1 MNDVAHITLRAASA
15 DDAERLATLLTD
27 EGYPAGPSD
36 LAARIERFSTPEA
49 RVVVAEAGGTVV
61 GFVAFNVG
69 PRFEIDET
77 YIRIAALVVDP
88 LERERGVAHRLLAE
102 VERVAREEGIS
113 FLEVTAGHHRPDARQ
128 LFESLGYDAGV
139 TAYLRKRP

>member
-1 MNDVAHITLRAASA
+1 MNDVARITLRAAST

-36 LAARIERFSTPEA
+36 LAARIERFSTPDA
-49 RVVVAEAGGTVV
+49 RVIVAEAGGTVV
-61 GFVAFNVG
+61 GFVAFSVG
-69 PRFEIDET
+69 PRFETDET
-77 YIRIAALVVDP
+77 FIRVAALVVDP
-88 LERERGVAHRLLAE
+88 LERERGVAHRLLAD
-102 VERVAREEGIS
+102 VERVARDEGVS
-113 FLEVTAGHHRPDARQ
+113 FLEVTAGHHRPEARQ